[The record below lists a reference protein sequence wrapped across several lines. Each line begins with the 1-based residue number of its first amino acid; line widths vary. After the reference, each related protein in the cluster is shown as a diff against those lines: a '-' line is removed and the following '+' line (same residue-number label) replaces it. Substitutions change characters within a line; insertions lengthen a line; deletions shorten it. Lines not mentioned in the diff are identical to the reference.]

1 MAERAI
7 GGKVE
12 TAGVGILGSL
22 FSRRWIL
29 TTLLVLAATGVMARL
44 GMWQLDRLAERRAFN
59 TRVQAQ
65 LDAAPLELSGESL
78 KGDLVNMEYRQV
90 RVTGQYDHRQEVA
103 LRNQVHD
110 GQWGVNLITPLLID
124 GSQEAVLVDRGWIPA
139 EDYESGDWS
148 KYDEPGRVTVEG
160 VIRRSQDRADFGPRQ
175 DPTPA
180 PGQEPLQAWNF
191 VNINNIQPQIGT
203 PLLPVYVQQAPDPA
217 WHGPPFR
224 SQPALELSEGSHLG
238 YAIQWFGFAA
248 LLLFGYPFFVRKQE
262 RSSSA
267 LRGKVQEDRKL

>member
-12 TAGVGILGSL
+12 TAGLGILGRL

-29 TTLLVLAATGVMARL
+29 TTLLVLAATAVMARL
-44 GMWQLDRLAERRAFN
+44 GVWQLDRLEERRAFN

-65 LDAAPLELSGESL
+65 LDAAPLELSGEAL
-78 KGDLVNMEYRQV
+78 KADLFNMEYRQV
-90 RVTGQYDHRQEVA
+90 RVTGQYDFRQEVA

-124 GSQEAVLVDRGWIPA
+124 GSQQAVLVDRGWIPA

-148 KYDEPGRVTVEG
+148 KYDEPGPVTVVG

-175 DPTPA
+175 DPIPA
-180 PGQEPLQAWNF
+180 PGQAPLKAWNF
-191 VNINNIQPQIGT
+191 VNITSLQAQIDEA
-203 PLLPVYVQQAPDPA
+203 LLPVYVQQAPDPA
-217 WHGPPFR
+217 RQGPPFR
-224 SQPALELSEGSHLG
+224 SQPDLDLSEGPHLG

-262 RSSSA
+262 RSSGSS
-267 LRGKVQEDRKL
+267 RGKVVKDKTS